1 MQQRKSLKDIIPLS
15 DCLFYLYNR
24 AVYIEVLC

>member
-1 MQQRKSLKDIIPLS
+1 MQQKKSLKEKSLS